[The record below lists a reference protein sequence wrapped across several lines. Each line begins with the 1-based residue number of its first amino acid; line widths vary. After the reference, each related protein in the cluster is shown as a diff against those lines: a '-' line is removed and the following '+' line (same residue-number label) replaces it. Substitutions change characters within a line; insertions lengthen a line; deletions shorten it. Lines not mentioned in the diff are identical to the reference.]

1 MAVDKTLK
9 LEIRAVYEA
18 NSLSVAKVLE
28 RFPSC
33 GVSAKTIEFW
43 IKKENWQ
50 KNRFVDEK
58 EAIAILIED
67 TLPIK
72 EAKDI
77 IKVKLLKEQEIQDNN
92 KYTNID
98 FDTYGQIVSKELCFD
113 VLSAKNLQALIGEN
127 LLKAKRFVDNSKNI
141 GTNATYH
148 NMLTTT
154 IKTLY
159 GEIKHINPT
168 TLNKKIYSD
177 EELENMS
184 LEELDNL
191 LGV

>member
-9 LEIRAVYEA
+9 LEIRAVYES

-33 GVSAKTIEFW
+33 EVSAKTIEAW

-50 KNRFVDEK
+50 KNRFANEK
-58 EAIAILIED
+58 EAIATLIES
-67 TLPIK
+67 TLPLK
-72 EAKDI
+72 EAKEI
-77 IKVKLLKEQEIQDNN
+77 IKVKLLKEQEDENSN